1 MAFLSVECL
10 RLKNRDFV
18 RTVIGHTF
26 AFRRPFH
33 CAKAKHFC
41 SIYFFLEFSPGRLKN
56 NFAHGHILIGSYN
69 NPILYPVYF
78 TTYFSIIQHNI
89 TYLYSYVTFIVFNLA
104 YGFNR

>member
-1 MAFLSVECL
+1 M
-10 RLKNRDFV
+10 

-41 SIYFFLEFSPGRLKN
+41 RIYFFFGIFTGRLKN
-56 NFAHGHILIGSYN
+56 NFARGHILIDWYN

-89 TYLYSYVTFIVFNLA
+89 TYLCSYVTFIVFNLA